1 MMSFYAKN
9 HSINMMIQQK
19 LPRYQNIFY
28 YNKSAT
34 SFVNRSS
41 MVITIKL
48 QEGCILSIFY
58 SPQ

>member
-1 MMSFYAKN
+1 
-9 HSINMMIQQK
+9 MMIQQK